1 MLLWVAWAPAS
12 AADLEPFHTQN
23 LSPFS
28 ALLGVPRWESIA
40 AHGEAWRLRVDMDVA
55 NHLAAS
61 SAADETV
68 VLDGETVRTT
78 LVVQRRIGAD
88 WVVGVSL
95 PYVRHSGGFLDNAIE
110 SWHDTFGLPNG
121 GRELRPQDLL
131 QFDYSNSGVALQGLT
146 QDQTGLGDVSL
157 TAARILGEAGLE
169 LHARV
174 KLPTGDAE
182 RFTGSGGTDVGLSLV
197 QQRRRAAGGR
207 WQGMYWGVGV
217 TRLDNGD
224 LTAPAPEDWQLV
236 GLIGSAFELTRR
248 VNLKAQLEL
257 HSAPYE
263 SAVEE
268 LGDGSVQITFGA
280 SIALADDVSLDLAL
294 SEDILVNSA
303 PDVALHMALVW
314 GW

>member
-1 MLLWVAWAPAS
+1 VLLWVSVAPAK
-12 AADLEPFHTQN
+12 AASLEPFHTQN

-61 SAADETV
+61 SAGSETV
-68 VLDGETVRTT
+68 ILDGETVRTT
-78 LVVQRRIGAD
+78 LAVRRRVGAN
-88 WVVGVSL
+88 WVVGLNL

-131 QFDYSNSGVALQGLT
+131 QFDYSSSGVLLQGLT

-157 TAARILGEAGLE
+157 TAARVLGEGGLE

-174 KLPTGDAE
+174 KLPTGDVE
-182 RFTGSGGTDVGLSLV
+182 RFTGSGGTDIGFSLV

-207 WQGMYWGVGV
+207 CPGRW
-217 TRLDNGD
+217 
-224 LTAPAPEDWQLV
+224 
-236 GLIGSAFELTRR
+236 TRR
-248 VNLKAQLEL
+248 TSP
-257 HSAPYE
+257 SARSPA
-263 SAVEE
+263 SA
-268 LGDGSVQITFGA
+268 TPPRTTAFP
-280 SIALADDVSLDLAL
+280 
-294 SEDILVNSA
+294 N
-303 PDVALHMALVW
+303 
-314 GW
+314 